1 MLKKVFLLFFLFSN
15 VAHAKSVI
23 LMIGDGMGYNHI
35 SCVAK
40 DNDLFLAKH
49 TANSS
54 VITESAD
61 DIITDSAAAATA
73 YACGIKTKNR
83 FLGIDAQKNK
93 CETIAEK
100 AINNNKNVFIIST
113 DNEYGAT
120 PSAFYVHADD
130 RDDHEAIDKG
140 RKIAQNKMHLR
151 LNVKSLEKEVDR
163 LIIDLDNIK
172 NDYFVMIEAAKIDK
186 ASHLNDFDEMAKQ
199 LVDFDKSIEKMV
211 KFAENKNV
219 LVIVTADHETGGLL
233 DSCKYLTNNHT
244 MLNVPVYLYGTNY
257 IINEEIDNTEIH
269 EIIEDSLFQ

>member
-100 AINNNKNVFIIST
+100 AMNNNKNVFIIST

-120 PSAFYVHADD
+120 PSSFPFLLLL
-130 RDDHEAIDKG
+130 K
-140 RKIAQNKMHLR
+140 R
-151 LNVKSLEKEVDR
+151 LHPGFLHSPALLES
-163 LIIDLDNIK
+163 
-172 NDYFVMIEAAKIDK
+172 MGCS
-186 ASHLNDFDEMAKQ
+186 ASTVAR
-199 LVDFDKSIEKMV
+199 
-211 KFAENKNV
+211 
-219 LVIVTADHETGGLL
+219 
-233 DSCKYLTNNHT
+233 
-244 MLNVPVYLYGTNY
+244 
-257 IINEEIDNTEIH
+257 
-269 EIIEDSLFQ
+269 